1 MKARFNPTTT
11 SKLRIVSNKIS
22 IANLLLSWFNNSEK
36 LYN

>member
-1 MKARFNPTTT
+1 MKARFSPTTT
-11 SKLRIVSNKIS
+11 SKLKIVSSKIS